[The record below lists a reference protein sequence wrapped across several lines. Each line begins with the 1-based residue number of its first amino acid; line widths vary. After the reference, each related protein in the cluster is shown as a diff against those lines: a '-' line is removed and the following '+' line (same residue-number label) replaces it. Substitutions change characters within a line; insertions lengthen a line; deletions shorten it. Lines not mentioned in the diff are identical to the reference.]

1 MPDCAETDEWPPD
14 VAGGEGRVSLD
25 RRRFLS
31 AGLGAA
37 GAALASG
44 ASAPATAAG
53 TVAAQRAS
61 ADKRNVLLI
70 VADDHGYDFSAS
82 GAKPKTPSL
91 DALAADGVSFTD
103 AYASVS
109 SCSSSRST
117 LYTGLYSHT
126 NGMYGLAHDVHHFSL
141 FGDVKTLPWMLKQ
154 AGYATALVGKLHV
167 EPESQLAY
175 DAWLLPERPGDRDV
189 AAMGHAA
196 GRWMREQGDK
206 PFFLTMAYSD
216 PHRAGDVSNFGNTR
230 DWPEVQRVR
239 YKPAEVA
246 IPSHL
251 PDLPGVREDLA
262 EYCEA
267 VSRMDAGV
275 GLLLRELDAA
285 GRRDDTLVIYLSDN
299 GRPFPGAKDNL
310 YREGIRLPLIVRAP
324 GTRQRGS
331 SNRAMVSWIDITP
344 TILDWT
350 GTAPPAGYRYAPL
363 PGRSILPILEHA
375 EPSGWD
381 EVFATHSFHEID
393 QYYPTRS
400 VRTRRYSYFLNLQPA
415 LEVPIA
421 SDVALSPAWK
431 AIVSTPGARLG
442 KRTLEAFRH
451 RPAEELYDLDA
462 DPDEVVNLA
471 QDAAHAK
478 MLADLRARLD
488 AWRTATHDPWQK
500 GVTDPFG
507 PAH

>member
-1 MPDCAETDEWPPD
+1 M
-14 VAGGEGRVSLD
+14 SFD

-44 ASAPATAAG
+44 GATPAHAAG
-53 TVAAQRAS
+53 AAAQEPSRRA
-61 ADKRNVLLI
+61 KRNVLLI
-70 VADDHGYDFSAS
+70 VADDHGYDLTGS
-82 GAKPKTPSL
+82 GAKPATAAL
-91 DALAADGVSFTD
+91 DTLAADGVSFTE

-141 FGDVKTLPWMLKQ
+141 FDDVKTVPWMLKQ

-167 EPESQLAY
+167 EPASLLAY
-175 DAWLLPERPGDRDV
+175 DAWLLPERAGDRDV
-189 AAMGHAA
+189 SAMGHAA
-196 GRWMREQGDK
+196 GRWMREQGSK

-216 PHRAGDVSNFGNTR
+216 PHRAGDASNFGNTR
-230 DWPEVQRVR
+230 DWPEVPRVR
-239 YKPAEVA
+239 YKPADVA

-251 PDLPGVREDLA
+251 PDLPGVRADLA

-275 GLLLRELDAA
+275 GLLLRELEQA
-285 GRRDDTLVIYLSDN
+285 GHRDDTLVIYLSDN

-310 YREGIRLPLIVRAP
+310 YREGIHLPLIVRAP
-324 GTRQRGS
+324 GAGSRGID
-331 SNRAMVSWIDITP
+331 NRAMVSWIDIAP
-344 TILDWT
+344 TLLDWAGVAT
-350 GTAPPAGYRYAPL
+350 PAGYRYAPL
-363 PGRSILPILEHA
+363 PGRSILPILEQA
-375 EPSGWD
+375 EPAGWD
-381 EVFATHSFHEID
+381 DVFATHSFHEID

-421 SDVALSPAWK
+421 SDVALSPSWK
-431 AIVSTPGARLG
+431 AILSTPGARLG
-442 KRTLEAFRH
+442 KRTLEAFRR
-451 RPAEELYDLDA
+451 RPAEELYDLAA

-471 QDAAHAK
+471 QSAAHAQV
-478 MLADLRARLD
+478 LADLRARLD

-500 GVTDPFG
+500 GITDPFG
-507 PAH
+507 HAH